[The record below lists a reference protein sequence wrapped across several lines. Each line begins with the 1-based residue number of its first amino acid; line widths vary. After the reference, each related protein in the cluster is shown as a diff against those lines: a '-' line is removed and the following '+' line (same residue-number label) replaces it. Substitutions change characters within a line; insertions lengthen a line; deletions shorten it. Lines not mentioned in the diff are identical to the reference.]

1 MPGVSVNIVQRGNNR
16 DVHLFGSNQ
25 KEQKQGQVLQS
36 HIRILDVEYGKAFG
50 IGGYGLLNR

>member
-1 MPGVSVNIVQRGNNR
+1 MPRKPRMYLPGVSVNIVQRGNNR

-36 HIRILDVEYGKAFG
+36 HIRILDVEYG
-50 IGGYGLLNR
+50 